1 MPPYFSNNMPLPK
14 RSIKALFFTLT
25 FITLILIA
33 ISSIWLYNYA
43 TQTISDKLAHSA
55 HEKSDTIRYEIIQY
69 YDAMIYNFM
78 QSKSAQ
84 VSKMAQAQ
92 SYFIKNGADAPLEP
106 LQRLLEDSESQYDV
120 YLINQNMIVQRTTFL
135 HDLDLDFK
143 QYRHVP
149 KLLTTLFE
157 NPAMSDLSEPLYESY
172 TDDFKRYHS
181 QASPN
186 AHYIIQLRQTLKR
199 SKSFHAFIN
208 HLRELIPTL
217 HSQATYTVNI
227 NNKHKFTSSTEI
239 WSQKVSKNKEK
250 NNIKLWG
257 SLGNFQAVIQ
267 RLDPASLGV
276 FKQPQL
282 FLYSYLNIMFKHNT
296 RKETNYWEH
305 GMYLRM
311 VMLPI
316 KSYYNQIQESYGFL
330 VLELDETQAYQDA
343 QSLKTM
349 LIIGWILLMTFILTM
364 ALLFY
369 QRIIAPIT
377 SLQFHMH
384 HKIPLQDSTI
394 LAKGDEVSRMART
407 YNWLLTDLKN
417 EVNAKQT
424 LLTQFKT
431 FTANAIHQVRTPL
444 SVIKIANAMLDDDTH
459 KEARLNILSSIVSME
474 HLYDSLAF
482 TLQNEKIELPVSSL
496 NLGLILEERANLF
509 APVAS
514 SIDTQIITD
523 LRKDIFVEM
532 NQTELEYLIDNNLS
546 NALKYGQPFKPIT
559 LTLTGSP
566 KESILLFESYGDPI
580 SDTTEIFKRYVRE
593 DHSKSG
599 SGIGLHMVAAIC
611 DRYQILIQ
619 VTYENGKNCF
629 RYFIPI
635 K

>member
-1 MPPYFSNNMPLPK
+1 MLLPK

-25 FITLILIA
+25 SIALILIA
-33 ISSIWLYNYA
+33 IGSFWFYNYA
-43 TQTISDKLAHSA
+43 TQTIDDKLAHSA
-55 HEKSDTIRYEIIQY
+55 HEKSDIIRYEIIQY
-69 YDAMIYNFM
+69 YDEMIYNFM

-84 VSKMAQAQ
+84 ASKMAQAQ

-120 YLINQNMIVQRTTFL
+120 YLINQNMVVQRTTFL
-135 HDLDLDFK
+135 HDLHLDFK
-143 QYRHVP
+143 DYRHVP
-149 KLLTTLFE
+149 KLLIALFE
-157 NPAMSDLSEPLYESY
+157 NPAISNLSEPLYESY

-208 HLRELIPTL
+208 HLKELIPTL

-311 VMLPI
+311 VMLPV
-316 KSYYNQIQESYGFL
+316 KSYYNQIEESYGFL
-330 VLELDETQAYQDA
+330 VLELDETQAYHDA
-343 QSLKTM
+343 QNLKLT
-349 LIIGWILLMTFILTM
+349 LLIGWVTLIGFVLTISFLFYRRIIFPITLLQSHMHRKKPIEEHSILT
-364 ALLFY
+364 
-369 QRIIAPIT
+369 
-377 SLQFHMH
+377 
-384 HKIPLQDSTI
+384 
-394 LAKGDEVSRMART
+394 KGDEISRISRT
-407 YNWLLTDLKN
+407 YNWLLADLKN
-417 EVNAKQT
+417 EINAKQT

-444 SVIKIANAMLDDDTH
+444 SVIKIAHAMLDDEKH
-459 KEARLNILSSIVSME
+459 KEIRLNILSSIISME

-482 TLQNEKIELPVSSL
+482 TLQNDKIELPVSNLSL
-496 NLGLILEERANLF
+496 SSILQERANLF

-514 SIDTQIITD
+514 SIDKQIITA
-523 LRKDIFVEM
+523 LRKDIFVRM

-559 LTLTGSP
+559 LTLTSSQ

-580 SDTTEIFKRYVRE
+580 SDTTEIFKRYVRG

-599 SGIGLHMVAAIC
+599 SGIGLHIVAAIC
-611 DRYQILIQ
+611 DRYKILIQ
-619 VTYENGKNCF
+619 VTYEDGKNCF
-629 RYFIPI
+629 RYFFPT

>member
-1 MPPYFSNNMPLPK
+1 MLLPK

-25 FITLILIA
+25 SIALILIA
-33 ISSIWLYNYA
+33 IGSFWFYNYA
-43 TQTISDKLAHSA
+43 TQTIDDKLAHSA
-55 HEKSDTIRYEIIQY
+55 HEKSDIIRYEIIQY
-69 YDAMIYNFM
+69 YDEMIYNFM

-84 VSKMAQAQ
+84 ASKMAQAQ

-120 YLINQNMIVQRTTFL
+120 YLINQNMVVQRTTFL
-135 HDLDLDFK
+135 HDLHLDFK
-143 QYRHVP
+143 DYRHVP
-149 KLLTTLFE
+149 KLLTALFE
-157 NPAMSDLSEPLYESY
+157 NPAISNLSEPLYESY

-208 HLRELIPTL
+208 HLKELIPTL

-311 VMLPI
+311 VMLPV
-316 KSYYNQIQESYGFL
+316 KSYYNQIEESYGFL
-330 VLELDETQAYQDA
+330 VLELDETQAYHDA
-343 QSLKTM
+343 QNLKLT
-349 LIIGWILLMTFILTM
+349 LLIGWVTLIGFVLTISFLFYRRIIFPITLLQSHMHRKKPIEEHSILT
-364 ALLFY
+364 
-369 QRIIAPIT
+369 
-377 SLQFHMH
+377 
-384 HKIPLQDSTI
+384 
-394 LAKGDEVSRMART
+394 KGDEISRISRT
-407 YNWLLTDLKN
+407 YNWLLADLKN
-417 EVNAKQT
+417 EINAKQT

-444 SVIKIANAMLDDDTH
+444 SIIKIAHAMLDDEKH
-459 KEARLNILSSIVSME
+459 KEIRLNILSSIISME

-482 TLQNEKIELPVSSL
+482 TLQNDKIELPVSNLSL
-496 NLGLILEERANLF
+496 SSILQERANLF

-514 SIDTQIITD
+514 SIDKQIITA
-523 LRKDIFVEM
+523 LRKDIFVRM

-559 LTLTGSP
+559 LTLTSSQ

-580 SDTTEIFKRYVRE
+580 SDTTEIFKRYVRG

-599 SGIGLHMVAAIC
+599 SGIGLHIVAAIC
-611 DRYQILIQ
+611 DRYKILIQ
-619 VTYENGKNCF
+619 VTYEDGKNCF
-629 RYFIPI
+629 RYFFPT